1 MAAMRLPIGHCSTR
15 SSIPQPVHRGCRS
28 TTVAA
33 LASASRSTP
42 AWSSSPMAPK
52 IPSAASSAFS
62 PAIPVPAFFA
72 TPMLVILAR
81 SSSLLLTTSISPCS
95 RCGEIDVVA
104 GIGDAGRLG
113 RFKAVRGSPTPV
125 QRARD
130 RHGYFCGTL
139 RIGLLIHRNRMQKLI
154 ECVPNFSE
162 GRDQNVIRQITDAV
176 KSTDGVSLLDIDPGA
191 STNRTVVT
199 FVGSPDAAV
208 EAAFRAIKKAAELI
222 DMRKHK
228 GAHPRMGAT
237 DVCPFI
243 PVSNVSWDEA
253 VECARK
259 LGKRVSEELKIPVYL
274 YEKAAKDNARSNLAV
289 IRAGEYEGFFEKIKQ
304 PEWKPDFGPAVFN
317 KNSGATVIGVR
328 DFLVAYNANLNTK
341 SVRRANSVAFDVRE
355 QGRVK
360 TEDGTPSGKPVLGL
374 NGEPVR
380 IPGILKHVK
389 AIGWFVKEYG
399 IAQVSMNLTNIEET
413 PLHVAFDACVQA
425 AAERGLR
432 VTGSEI
438 VGMVPKK
445 SLVDAGRYFLRKQ
458 RCSEGASEE
467 ELMDIAIRSMG
478 LGELKP
484 FDPIEKVIELKIQ
497 STESKKS
504 LVKMNMREFCNETL
518 SDSPAPGGGSVAA
531 LMGALGASLGGMV
544 ANLSAGKR
552 GWDDKLEYFSDWAVK
567 AQQLKDELL
576 SLVDEDTAA
585 FNKVIDSFALPKAS
599 AEEKTARS
607 AAIEAATKY
616 AAEVPVKVME
626 TASRS
631 YALLAEMAERGN
643 PASVSDVGV
652 GALAIRACIDG
663 AALNVRINLANLK
676 DEKFKS
682 DLQKKV
688 RKLQADS
695 ESAFK
700 KIDQIVQS
708 KLT

>member
-1 MAAMRLPIGHCSTR
+1 
-15 SSIPQPVHRGCRS
+15 
-28 TTVAA
+28 
-33 LASASRSTP
+33 
-42 AWSSSPMAPK
+42 
-52 IPSAASSAFS
+52 
-62 PAIPVPAFFA
+62 
-72 TPMLVILAR
+72 
-81 SSSLLLTTSISPCS
+81 
-95 RCGEIDVVA
+95 
-104 GIGDAGRLG
+104 
-113 RFKAVRGSPTPV
+113 
-125 QRARD
+125 
-130 RHGYFCGTL
+130 
-139 RIGLLIHRNRMQKLI
+139 MQKLI

-162 GRDQNVIRQITDAV
+162 GRDLDVIRQITGTIESV
-176 KSTDGVSLLDIDPGA
+176 DGVSLLDVDPGA

-199 FVGSPDAAV
+199 FVGGPEATV
-208 EAAFRAIKKAAELI
+208 EAAFRAIQKAAKLI

-243 PVSNVSWDEA
+243 PVSNVSWEEA
-253 VECARK
+253 IACAK
-259 LGKRVSEELKIPVYL
+259 QLGRRVGEELNIPVYL
-274 YEKAAKDNARSNLAV
+274 YEKAAKDKSRANLSV
-289 IRAGEYEGFFEKIKQ
+289 IRAGEYEGFFEKIRQ
-304 PEWKPDFGPAVFN
+304 REWKPDFGPAVLN
-317 KNSGATVIGVR
+317 EKSGATVIGAR
-328 DFLVAYNANLNTK
+328 DFLVAYNVNLNTK
-341 SVRRANSVAFDVRE
+341 AVRRANSVAFDVRE

-360 TEDGTPSGKPVLGL
+360 TEDDTPSGKPVLDA
-374 NGEPVR
+374 NGAAGR
-380 IPGILKHVK
+380 IPGMLKHVK

-413 PLHVAFDACVQA
+413 PLHAGFDACFEA
-425 AAERGLR
+425 ASKRGLR

-445 SLVDAGRYFLRKQ
+445 CLTDAGHYFLRKQ
-458 RCSEGASEE
+458 KWSEGASEE
-467 ELMDIAIRSMG
+467 ELIEIAVRSMG
-478 LGELKP
+478 LSELKH
-484 FDPIEKVIELKIQ
+484 FDPKEKVIELKI
-497 STESKKS
+497 ESDSKS
-504 LVKMNMREFCNETL
+504 LVKMNLREFCNETL

-552 GWDDKLEYFSDWAVK
+552 GWDDKLEYFSKWAVK

-576 SLVDEDTAA
+576 SLVDEDTNA
-585 FNKVIDSFALPKAS
+585 FNKVMDVFALPKAS

-616 AAEVPVKVME
+616 AAEVPLKVME
-626 TASRS
+626 AASKS
-631 YALLAEMAERGN
+631 YELLAEMAEKGN
-643 PASVSDVGV
+643 PNSISDVGV
-652 GALAIRACIDG
+652 GICAIRACIDG